1 LPGRV
6 ARVGRLAAV
15 PFSTGCL
22 SNAGRLGCLSVSRFW
37 LIVTRLFLLVALVSS
52 AVLYSYYLAPLDS
65 QVCSAQSGCE
75 TLRRSE
81 LAYFFGSPFLSLPL
95 FGMLAFA
102 GAFAL
107 SLWTEH
113 RPTPQRHAPLCWALS
128 LGAAAAVG
136 LISYQA
142 LVAHAFCWLCLM
154 TDGSALLA
162 AFGAFLLHRADVLQ
176 ANALQATTQPPVL
189 QRWAWI
195 ALATLATA
203 APLVWHGVRP
213 LPPVHAKIR
222 ALYLPGKIN
231 VVEFADLECPHCRRL
246 QPMLKKVIAEYPDAV
261 HFVRKHAPLPQHPHS
276 ERAAAAVICAE
287 SLAQHGEEMVDL
299 LVASELDNDLIEAAA
314 RDLKLDATAFDTC
327 AHAPETQA
335 RMSSDLALLRE
346 VGFEGL
352 PTTYVGPQRFVGVR
366 TEEAWRD
373 AFERARRGEGESGV
387 PGPLFIALVLV
398 ACIAVVW
405 SGRTA
410 DSA

>member
-1 LPGRV
+1 M
-6 ARVGRLAAV
+6 
-15 PFSTGCL
+15 
-22 SNAGRLGCLSVSRFW
+22 SRFW
-37 LIVTRLFLLVALVSS
+37 LLVTRLFLLVALVAS

-65 QVCSAQSGCE
+65 QVCSAHSGCE

-102 GAFAL
+102 GVFAL
-107 SLWTEH
+107 SLWTES
-113 RPTPQRHAPLCWALS
+113 RPTSQRHAPLCWALA
-128 LGAAAAVG
+128 LGAATAVG

-142 LVAHAFCWLCLM
+142 LVAHAFCWLCLI
-154 TDGSALLA
+154 TDVSTLLA
-162 AFGAFLLHRADVLQ
+162 AVAAFLLHRANVLE
-176 ANALQATTQPPVL
+176 ANEAVAQRPVL

-195 ALATLATA
+195 GLATLATA

-222 ALYLPGKIN
+222 ALYQPGKIN
-231 VVEFADLECPHCRRL
+231 IVEFADLECPHCRRL
-246 QPMLKKVIAEYPDAV
+246 QPMLKKVITEYPYAV

-287 SLAQHGEEMVDL
+287 SLAQRGEEMVDL
-299 LVASELDNDLIEAAA
+299 LVASELSNESIDAAA
-314 RDLKLDATAFDTC
+314 RDLKLDASAFSSC
-327 AHAPETQA
+327 VQAPETQA
-335 RMSSDLALLRE
+335 RMFSDLALLRE

-373 AFERARRGEGESGV
+373 AFERARRGEGDSGV
-387 PGPLFIALVLV
+387 RGSLFVALVFAV
-398 ACIAVVW
+398 CVAVVW
-405 SGRTA
+405 SGRA
-410 DSA
+410 AKSA

>member
-1 LPGRV
+1 
-6 ARVGRLAAV
+6 
-15 PFSTGCL
+15 
-22 SNAGRLGCLSVSRFW
+22 VSRLW
-37 LIVTRLFLLVALVSS
+37 LIVTRSFLLIALVSS

-95 FGMLAFA
+95 FGMLAFS

-107 SLWTEH
+107 SLWTED
-113 RPTPQRHAPLCWALS
+113 RPTPERHAPLCWALAF
-128 LGAAAAVG
+128 GAATAVG

-142 LVAHAFCWLCLM
+142 LVARAFCWLCLV
-154 TDGSALLA
+154 TDGSTLLA
-162 AFGAFLLHRADVLQ
+162 ALGAFLLHRSNVLSE
-176 ANALQATTQPPVL
+176 AKSRPVL

-195 ALATLATA
+195 ALATLAIA

-222 ALYLPGKIN
+222 ALYQPSKIN

-246 QPMLKKVIAEYPDAV
+246 QPLLKKVMAEYPDAV

-287 SLAQHGEEMVDL
+287 SLAQRGEEMVDL
-299 LVASELDNDLIEAAA
+299 LVASELSDESIDTAA
-314 RDLKLDATAFDTC
+314 RDLKLDTLSFDGC
-327 AHAPETQA
+327 VQAPETQA
-335 RMSSDLALLRE
+335 RMFSDLALLRE

-373 AFERARRGEGESGV
+373 AFDRAGRGEGDSGV
-387 PGPLFIALVLV
+387 PGPLFVALVLV
-398 ACIAVVW
+398 VCIAVAW
-405 SGRTA
+405 SGRTVK
-410 DSA
+410 SA